1 MSPKLVRMIR
11 VNAHKVA
18 VGFRRAVRLRA
29 FLRVALAEVATLLVL
44 QARTHRAAAARRSQ
58 LAVNPKAESLSGNS
72 ETAQQLQQLQ
82 HNSTNAFAAV
92 DMTTRLKHGG
102 SSECVAMG
110 GAAEEVVVVVPRNTA
125 LRIPTDASSDGAV
138 RGRDAVDVGGTF
150 SVLSWNLLADVLL
163 ATHVNDTGDTWYPHV
178 TKENA
183 DWALTRWPLVCAST

>member
-1 MSPKLVRMIR
+1 VSPELVPMIR

-18 VGFRRAVRLRA
+18 VGFRRAVQLRE
-29 FLRVALAEVATLLVL
+29 FLRVALAEVATL
-44 QARTHRAAAARRSQ
+44 QARTHGAA
-58 LAVNPKAESLSGNS
+58 AVNPKAESLSGYS

-82 HNSTNAFAAV
+82 HNSTKAFAAV
-92 DMTTRLKHGG
+92 DMATRLKHGG
-102 SSECVAMG
+102 SSKCVAVG
-110 GAAEEVVVVVPRNTA
+110 GAAEEVVVVVPRLEA

-183 DWALTRWPLVCAST
+183 DWALTRWPLVCASS